1 MQKIDTAELYPALA
15 DALSRKSSDY
25 WVSLSNC
32 KKNNTDTQNI
42 DSIKDQ
48 MLIYMD
54 KKWDDLSG
62 SEKADLRV
70 ACSRILNA
78 FHTMTIESA
87 ARISELVSGSYGSD
101 GGLDD
106 VIEGFE
112 VTAPTAKRNRVSR
125 ALKVVSDAE
134 FVSKTLEKISTDT
147 VKHSDMGVNKS
158 YWIDDGFTLA
168 AQYKAVPDFA
178 IKGSS
183 GQVCKVL
190 GSEWMLTVHPPAP
203 STAGGDGHVDCL
215 LCSVELRVK
224 RGFGIDTIRQHAAS
238 GSHINALYVFRLG
251 AKQGMAMKSKHLAQ
265 DAVAPVLSLDIAP
278 NVDFAS
284 NMDALLSPNAPSLRS
299 TNSGSLS
306 NKEEDSLQ
314 LQSTLLVEAQLQ
326 LLIDKMKD
334 RVKNSTKSTA
344 GGSLAEEPMTTAK
357 TSMLLH
363 ACRGYMHA
371 ASNAALSALAFAGAS
386 SQEASRQEEEEGL
399 NLLRQA
405 PETLHEHEEID
416 ELDDDLLMKRRSKE
430 PEFSVKRPV
439 RPLNFFDDPKQL
451 IIPETW
457 QHLPPRS
464 TGEDI

>member
-1 MQKIDTAELYPALA
+1 
-15 DALSRKSSDY
+15 
-25 WVSLSNC
+25 
-32 KKNNTDTQNI
+32 
-42 DSIKDQ
+42 
-48 MLIYMD
+48 
-54 KKWDDLSG
+54 
-62 SEKADLRV
+62 
-70 ACSRILNA
+70 
-78 FHTMTIESA
+78 
-87 ARISELVSGSYGSD
+87 
-101 GGLDD
+101 
-106 VIEGFE
+106 
-112 VTAPTAKRNRVSR
+112 
-125 ALKVVSDAE
+125 
-134 FVSKTLEKISTDT
+134 
-147 VKHSDMGVNKS
+147 
-158 YWIDDGFTLA
+158 
-168 AQYKAVPDFA
+168 
-178 IKGSS
+178 
-183 GQVCKVL
+183 
-190 GSEWMLTVHPPAP
+190 
-203 STAGGDGHVDCL
+203 
-215 LCSVELRVK
+215 
-224 RGFGIDTIRQHAAS
+224 
-238 GSHINALYVFRLG
+238 
-251 AKQGMAMKSKHLAQ
+251 MAMKSKHLAQ

-278 NVDFAS
+278 NADFAS

-399 NLLRQA
+399 
-405 PETLHEHEEID
+405 HEHEEID
-416 ELDDDLLMKRRSKE
+416 ELDDLLMKRRSKE